1 MILLTTNQIH
11 VLECEGHSYNRS
23 DGLIGYAHMQQL
35 LSYADAVTVLV
46 RSRKTETTD
55 PRFLRVDGEGV
66 TVAGLPDPGSPAAVI
81 VSIPAMLGR
90 IRRAAKTC
98 DHYHLKLPDAT
109 ATLVGLYLWAT
120 GRPYGVEVVAD
131 CRQGIL
137 YAKGRLPW
145 VRVAAWAL
153 DRMTAFLVK
162 RAVAVAYISRYLQ
175 ARYPNPYPDRQWV
188 ICSAQLTDDV
198 VGSPRSAES
207 FQGSPFRII
216 SVGRLSPEKGHIYL
230 VEAFARICRG
240 TGQPVELHI
249 VGDGPQRP
257 ALEQACRR
265 LGVSDKVHFHG
276 FVNHGPGLFSM
287 LDQAHLYVLPSL
299 TEGMGRGLIEAMA
312 RGLPCLASAV
322 GGVPEYLCAEALL
335 EPANPDAMAD
345 KVLALIDKPGQL
357 AALSGRNFESAAALR
372 PANLEAAR
380 HAFWEAVDR
389 AER

>member
-1 MILLTTNQIH
+1 
-11 VLECEGHSYNRS
+11 
-23 DGLIGYAHMQQL
+23 
-35 LSYADAVTVLV
+35 
-46 RSRKTETTD
+46 
-55 PRFLRVDGEGV
+55 
-66 TVAGLPDPGSPAAVI
+66 
-81 VSIPAMLGR
+81 
-90 IRRAAKTC
+90 
-98 DHYHLKLPDAT
+98 
-109 ATLVGLYLWAT
+109 
-120 GRPYGVEVVAD
+120 VEVVAD
-131 CRQGIL
+131 CKQGLL

-145 VRVAAWAL
+145 VRLAAWVL

-175 ARYPNPYPDRQWV
+175 ARYPSPLSDRQWI

-207 FQGSPFRII
+207 FQGSPFRIV

-240 TGQPVELHI
+240 TGGPVELHI

-265 LGVSDKVHFHG
+265 LGVSDRVHFHG
-276 FVNHGPGLFSM
+276 FVNHGPELFEM

-322 GGVPEYLCAEALL
+322 GGVPECLCAEALL